1 MRGVKSE
8 AMVFC
13 ATAPDGSKVE
23 LLSPVDTSK
32 VKPGDRIY
40 FEGLE
45 GKFILYFACLW
56 LRMLKTIH
64 F

>member
-45 GKFILYFACLW
+45 GKFVLYFACL
-56 LRMLKTIH
+56 
-64 F
+64 